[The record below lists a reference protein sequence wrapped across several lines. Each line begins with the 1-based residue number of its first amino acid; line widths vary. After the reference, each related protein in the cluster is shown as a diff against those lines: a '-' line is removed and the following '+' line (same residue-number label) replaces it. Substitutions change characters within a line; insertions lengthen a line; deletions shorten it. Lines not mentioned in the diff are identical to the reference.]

1 MEEDPESGERKLLS
15 VILAGG
21 LLNRTGPITD
31 KYRERYF
38 CDSQLVNSARKTR
51 NEIFADEESTKRLR
65 ERKREEHHDR
75 QQKRTASFFISVIDI
90 IIFC

>member
-1 MEEDPESGERKLLS
+1 MRYIFELLISVVEVSRFCNTEEDPESGERKFLS

-31 KYRERYF
+31 KSRERYF

-51 NEIFADEESTKRLR
+51 NQIFADEESTKRLR

-75 QQKRTASFFISVIDI
+75 
-90 IIFC
+90 